1 MTNDEWKMENGP
13 VVLCLSKYS
22 RGYIEMIEDFR
33 QEGTERDPQIFSEF
47 QSLDPRVVKLWL
59 VSDLVGYGIM
69 LFIILLSLLVWAF
82 WQPMLIWWLVAGW
95 GMLAAFCLWY
105 SFWRPPR
112 AYRAWGYRIDDRVLE
127 TRSGILFQRAR
138 LLPLS
143 RLQHVD
149 IERGPFERMYGLAS
163 LVLHTAGT
171 HSANILIP
179 GLDAGEAVRLRDRLV
194 EIGGDDAV

>member
-1 MTNDEWKMENGP
+1 VVNEP
-13 VVLCLSKYS
+13 VMLCLSKYS
-22 RGYIEMIEDFR
+22 RGYIEMIEDVR
-33 QEGTERDPQIFSEF
+33 QEGIERDPQIFSEF

-59 VSDLVGYGIM
+59 VSDLIGYGIL
-69 LFIILLSLLVWAF
+69 LFILLLSLLAWAF
-82 WQPMLIWWLVAGW
+82 WQPMLVRWLFAGW
-95 GMLAAFCLWY
+95 VTIAAFCLWY

>member
-1 MTNDEWKMENGP
+1 M
-13 VVLCLSKYS
+13 LCLSKYS
-22 RGYIEMIEDFR
+22 RGYIEMIEDIR
-33 QEGTERDPQIFSEF
+33 QEGIPNDPQIFSEF

-59 VSDLVGYGIM
+59 VSDLAGYGIM
-69 LFIILLSLLVWAF
+69 LFTLLLSLLVWAF
-82 WQPMLIWWLVAGW
+82 WQPMLTWWLIAGW
-95 GMLAAFCLWY
+95 GIIAALCLWY

-127 TRSGILFQRAR
+127 TRSGIVFKRAR

>member
-1 MTNDEWKMENGP
+1 
-13 VVLCLSKYS
+13 
-22 RGYIEMIEDFR
+22 MIEELPQQFDLPDYVPPPVQEFR
-33 QEGTERDPQIFSEF
+33 P
-47 QSLDPRVVKLWL
+47 LDPRVVGLWR
-59 VSDLVGYGIM
+59 VTDLIGFGV
-69 LFIILLSLLVWAF
+69 LLLALLMSLSFAIFANLRF
-82 WQPMLIWWLVAGW
+82 WPLLLGAWLA
-95 GMLAAFCLWY
+95 LAALCVWY

-112 AYRAWGYRIDDRVLE
+112 YYRSWSYRIDDRVLE
-127 TRSGILFQRAR
+127 TRSGLMFKRAQ

-171 HSANILIP
+171 HSASIRIP
-179 GLDAGEAVRLRDRLV
+179 GLDADDAVRLRDHLV

>member
-1 MTNDEWKMENGP
+1 
-13 VVLCLSKYS
+13 
-22 RGYIEMIEDFR
+22 MIEDIR
-33 QEGTERDPQIFSEF
+33 QEGISSGPQIFSEF

-59 VSDLVGYGIM
+59 VSDLVGYGVM
-69 LFIILLSLLVWAF
+69 LLILLLSCLVWAF
-82 WQPMLIWWLVAGW
+82 WQPLIMLWLVAGW
-95 GMLAAFCLWY
+95 LVVAVICLWY

-112 AYRAWGYRIDDRVLE
+112 AYRAWGYRIDNRVLE
-127 TRSGILFQRAR
+127 TRSGIVFHRAR

-171 HSANILIP
+171 HSASILIP
-179 GLDAGEAVRLRDRLV
+179 GLDADEALRLRDRLV
-194 EIGGDDAV
+194 EVGGDDAV

>member
-1 MTNDEWKMENGP
+1 MTNGKWKMENEP
-13 VVLCLSKYS
+13 VMLCLSRYS
-22 RGYIEMIEDFR
+22 RGDVKMIEDIR
-33 QEGTERDPQIFSEF
+33 QEGISSNPQIFSEF

-59 VSDLVGYGIM
+59 INDLVGYGVM
-69 LFIILLSLLVWAF
+69 LFVLLLSFLAWAF
-82 WQPMLIWWLVAGW
+82 WQPMLFWWLVAGW
-95 GMLAAFCLWY
+95 ITLAAFCLWH

-112 AYRAWGYRIDDRVLE
+112 AYRAWSYRIDDRVLE

-194 EIGGDDAV
+194 DIGGDDAV

>member
-1 MTNDEWKMENGP
+1 M
-13 VVLCLSKYS
+13 LCLSKYS
-22 RGYIEMIEDFR
+22 RGYIKMIEDVR
-33 QEGTERDPQIFSEF
+33 QEGIERDPQIFSEF

-59 VSDLVGYGIM
+59 VSDLVGYGIL
-69 LFIILLSLLVWAF
+69 LFILLLSLLAWAF
-82 WQPMLIWWLVAGW
+82 WQPMLVRWLFAGW
-95 GMLAAFCLWY
+95 VIIAALCLWY